1 MEEEMLTV
9 LDVAR
14 VLKVGR
20 NTVYVLM
27 YSGALESVKIGA
39 CRRIRRA
46 ALREYI
52 DGLRASGHV
61 A

>member
-14 VLKVGR
+14 TLKVGR
-20 NTVYVLM
+20 NTVYVLI
-27 YSGALESVKIGA
+27 YSGALESVKIGS
-39 CRRIRRA
+39 CRRIRRE
-46 ALREYI
+46 ALREYV
-52 DGLRASGHV
+52 DGLRAPGHV